1 MSKQFE
7 EKELSTVLKPL
18 EAEAE
23 VLLREKDQMEK
34 YLEELE
40 IKFASIAG
48 IGGTLAEIPVMISLV
63 RAYIKGDYR
72 VIPMASLIA
81 IVAGL
86 IYFMSPVDLI
96 PDTIPVAGYLDDA
109 AVIGFVLEAVKFD
122 LEYYKKW
129 KEEFYK
135 S

>member
-7 EKELSTVLKPL
+7 EKELSAVLKPL

-40 IKFASIAG
+40 VKFNSIAG
-48 IGGTLAEIPVMISLV
+48 IGGALAEIPVMISLV

-86 IYFMSPVDLI
+86 VYFMSPVDLI

-109 AVIGFVLEAVKFD
+109 AVIGFVIEAVKFD

-129 KEEFYK
+129 KEEFYNA
-135 S
+135 